1 ARHLYRWL
9 VDLTSSSSTEYS
21 LRFTRAHVP
30 VMSTD
35 TYANNVADRLAC
47 KAQSFPRP
55 LPAPVPT
62 FMFDPFFLYTTHTGF
77 IESTSSPVI
86 QQLYTRLICSSSR
99 FTPTTTLLPSLYDPH
114 PPPAYR
120 YTKASS
126 AFSAVVQLYARS
138 CQLDTAA
145 TRFSRHDGSTP
156 HCHFGCA
163 SLETAHHIF
172 VSCHRFQRLRQ
183 EYSRHVLQQT
193 DKFLSEAETTCP
205 FQEDCLHSAQSSWPT
220 EPTCF
225 VGDTKHHIL
234 HAAASLFV
242 DDPSVWPQSLSH
254 YYLGTMPA
262 IPGSLCARCFPLLL
276 RNIVGLWHEQCILLA
291 GRIWGEY
298 KRARSYRPPQSSVT
312 SFELPHHLRYFL
324 SS

>member
-1 ARHLYRWL
+1 
-9 VDLTSSSSTEYS
+9 
-21 LRFTRAHVP
+21 
-30 VMSTD
+30 
-35 TYANNVADRLAC
+35 
-47 KAQSFPRP
+47 
-55 LPAPVPT
+55 
-62 FMFDPFFLYTTHTGF
+62 
-77 IESTSSPVI
+77 
-86 QQLYTRLICSSSR
+86 
-99 FTPTTTLLPSLYDPH
+99 

-126 AFSAVVQLYARS
+126 TFSAVVQLYARS

-156 HCHFGCA
+156 HCHFGCT

-183 EYSRHVLQQT
+183 EYSCHVLQQT
-193 DKFLSEAETTCP
+193 DKFLSEAETT
-205 FQEDCLHSAQSSWPT
+205 HA
-220 EPTCF
+220 
-225 VGDTKHHIL
+225 KHHIL

-262 IPGSLCARCFPLLL
+262 IHGLLCARCFPLLL

-291 GRIWGEY
+291 GRIWG
-298 KRARSYRPPQSSVT
+298 
-312 SFELPHHLRYFL
+312 
-324 SS
+324 